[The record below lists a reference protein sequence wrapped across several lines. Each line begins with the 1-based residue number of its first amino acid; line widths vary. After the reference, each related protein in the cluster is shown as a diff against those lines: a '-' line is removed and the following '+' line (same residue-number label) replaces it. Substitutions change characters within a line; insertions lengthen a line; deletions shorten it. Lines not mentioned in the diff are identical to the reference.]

1 MALATHRHSIFDRM
15 LDHIE
20 RAGNRLPDPV
30 FIFIGLCGIILVAS
44 WLGAAT
50 GFSAVH
56 PATGKTE
63 TAINLLDGAGLVRIL
78 EQAAANFSE
87 FPPLGLVLTVM
98 IGVGVAER
106 SGWFDTLMRSAVSHA
121 PQALIIPIIIFI
133 GILGNLAG
141 DSASIVLPPIAAMI
155 FIRLGFHPVA
165 GLACAYAATE
175 GAFAANLMLGL
186 SDVLAL
192 SFTEPAARIIN
203 DQVSTNVAMNYYF
216 IAASTLLLLPVAW
229 WVTLRV
235 VVPRMG
241 SWRPGPDSTGQA
253 SDATTDEVTT
263 RERSAMRAAN
273 LSLLVLI
280 VILLGLCLPAGS
292 LLRNAETGSLVNDS
306 PLVNGIIPIITLLL
320 LIPGI
325 VYGRVAGTARSSR
338 DIARMMS
345 DSMASMGS
353 YIVIVFFAAQM
364 LAFFKSSNLGTII
377 AIKGAA
383 LLAGQSGI
391 TLIVGIII
399 LSASINLL
407 IGSASAKW
415 AILAPI
421 FVPMMMLLD
430 YHPAFTQM
438 VYRVGD
444 SITNPIT
451 PMLPYMALLV
461 SYAQRYVKDIRMG
474 TLIAALMPYTLA
486 FGIFWTLMLVGWYLA
501 GWPVGP
507 GGPIHWQPAG

>member
-30 FIFIGLCGIILVAS
+30 FIFIGLCGIILLAS

-63 TAINLLDGAGLVRIL
+63 TVINLLDGAGLVRIL
-78 EQAAANFSE
+78 EQAATNFAE

-106 SGWFDTLMRSAVSHA
+106 SGWFDTLMRSAVTHA

-192 SFTEPAARIIN
+192 SFTEPAARIIS
-203 DQVSTNVAMNYYF
+203 DRVATNVAMNYYF

-241 SWRPGPDSTGQA
+241 SWQPDPDSTGQA
-253 SDATTDEVTT
+253 GDAAAEVTA

-273 LSLLVLI
+273 LSLLALI
-280 VILLGLCLPAGS
+280 VILLCLCLPEGS

-325 VYGRVAGTARSSR
+325 VYGWIAGSARRSR
-338 DIARMMS
+338 DIARMMG
-345 DSMASMGS
+345 DSMAAMGT

-391 TLIVGIII
+391 TLIIGIVI

-461 SYAQRYVKDIRMG
+461 SYAQRYIKDIRMG
-474 TLIAALMPYTLA
+474 TLIAALMPYTIA
-486 FGIFWTLMLVGWYLA
+486 FGVFWTLLLVVWYLA

>member
-1 MALATHRHSIFDRM
+1 M

-30 FIFIGLCGIILVAS
+30 FIFIGLCGIILLAS
-44 WLGAAT
+44 WLGSAT
-50 GFSAVH
+50 GLSAVH

-63 TAINLLDGAGLVRIL
+63 TVTNLIDGAGLVRIL
-78 EQAAANFSE
+78 EQAATNFAE

-203 DQVSTNVAMNYYF
+203 DRVSTHVAMNYYF
-216 IAASTLLLLPVAW
+216 IATSTLLLLPVAW

-241 SWRPGPDSTGQA
+241 HWQPGPNSTGQA
-253 SDATTDEVTT
+253 GDAAAEVTA
-263 RERSAMRAAN
+263 RERNAMRAAN
-273 LSLLVLI
+273 LSLLALI
-280 VILLGLCLPAGS
+280 VILLCLCLPADS
-292 LLRNAETGSLVNDS
+292 LLRNPETGSLINDS
-306 PLVNGIIPIITLLL
+306 PLINGIIPIITLLL

-325 VYGRVAGTARSSR
+325 VYGRIAGTARRSR
-338 DIARMMS
+338 DIARMMG
-345 DSMASMGS
+345 DSMAAMGT

-391 TLIVGIII
+391 TLIVGIVI

-474 TLIAALMPYTLA
+474 TLIAALMPYTIA
-486 FGIFWTLMLVGWYLA
+486 FGIFWTLMLVVWYLA

-507 GGPIHWQPAG
+507 GGPIHFQPAG

>member
-1 MALATHRHSIFDRM
+1 MAITHRGHGIFQRI
-15 LDHIE
+15 LDGIE

-30 FIFIGLCGIILVAS
+30 FIFIALCGIILLAS
-44 WLGAAT
+44 WLCAAV

-63 TAINLLDGAGLVRIL
+63 VVINLLDAAGLVRII
-78 EQAAANFSE
+78 EQATTNFAE

-106 SGWFDTLMRSAVSHA
+106 SGWFDALMKSTVARA
-121 PQALIIPIIIFI
+121 PQALIIPIIILI

-141 DSASIVLPPIAAMI
+141 DSASIVLPPIAAMV

-192 SFTEPAARIIN
+192 SFTEPASRIIS
-203 DQVSTNVAMNYYF
+203 DKVTTNVAMNYYF

-241 SWRPGPDSTGQA
+241 TWQAEPDHEAHLPEQ
-253 SDATTDEVTT
+253 DAHLSELES
-263 RERSAMRAAN
+263 RAMRAAN
-273 LSLLVLI
+273 LSLLAMI
-280 VILLGLCLPAGS
+280 ILLVALCLPSGS

-306 PLVNGIIPIITLLL
+306 PLMNGIIPIITLLL
-320 LIPGI
+320 LVPGI
-325 VYGRVAGTARSSR
+325 VHGWITGTARSGK

-345 DSMASMGS
+345 ESMAAMGT

-383 LLAGQSGI
+383 LLAGQHGI
-391 TLIVGIII
+391 TLIIGIVVI
-399 LSASINLL
+399 SASINLL

-461 SYAQRYVKDIRMG
+461 SYAQRYIKDIRMG
-474 TLIAALMPYTLA
+474 TLIAVLMPYTIA
-486 FGIFWTLMLVGWYLA
+486 FSIFWTLMLVGWYLL

-507 GGPIHWQPAG
+507 GGPIHLGS